1 MRSKET
7 YAVAVRREFA
17 ALHYLI
23 GGDWGAENELHEH
36 HYLVE
41 IRLEGTQLDRHGY
54 LIDIDVVTAALEGQV
69 DRYRGQTL
77 NSLPEFAGLNPRP
90 RPSILAYRS
99 SPSESGKTNSP
110 GPNIEK
116 SSDAGWTG
124 NHRRFENPDQVP
136 WPSTISASM
145 NPIANC
151 RKPMTGR
158 PHYKKFSPNS
168 LKNPPNVGA
177 KILLLGDCY

>member
-77 NSLPEFAGLNPRP
+77 NSLPEFAGLNP
-90 RPSILAYRS
+90 SLEHLARIMGISLATTIDTHLQVLTVRIWENEFAWAEYRK
-99 SPSESGKTNSP
+99 E
-110 GPNIEK
+110 
-116 SSDAGWTG
+116 
-124 NHRRFENPDQVP
+124 F
-136 WPSTISASM
+136 
-145 NPIANC
+145 
-151 RKPMTGR
+151 
-158 PHYKKFSPNS
+158 
-168 LKNPPNVGA
+168 
-177 KILLLGDCY
+177 

>member
-1 MRSKET
+1 MRSKES

-54 LIDIDVVTAALEGQV
+54 LIDIDVVTAALEAQV

-77 NSLPEFAGLNPRP
+77 NSLPEFAGLNP
-90 RPSILAYRS
+90 SLEHLARIIGMSLAATTDTHIPVITVRIWENEFAWAEYRK
-99 SPSESGKTNSP
+99 E
-110 GPNIEK
+110 
-116 SSDAGWTG
+116 
-124 NHRRFENPDQVP
+124 F
-136 WPSTISASM
+136 
-145 NPIANC
+145 
-151 RKPMTGR
+151 
-158 PHYKKFSPNS
+158 
-168 LKNPPNVGA
+168 
-177 KILLLGDCY
+177 

>member
-36 HYLVE
+36 QYLVE

-77 NSLPEFAGLNPRP
+77 NSLPEFAGLNP
-90 RPSILAYRS
+90 SLEHLARIMGMSLATTIDTHLQVLTVRIWENEFAWAEYRK
-99 SPSESGKTNSP
+99 E
-110 GPNIEK
+110 
-116 SSDAGWTG
+116 
-124 NHRRFENPDQVP
+124 F
-136 WPSTISASM
+136 
-145 NPIANC
+145 
-151 RKPMTGR
+151 
-158 PHYKKFSPNS
+158 
-168 LKNPPNVGA
+168 
-177 KILLLGDCY
+177 

>member
-54 LIDIDVVTAALEGQV
+54 LIDIDVVTAALEAQV

-77 NSLPEFAGLNPRP
+77 NSLPEFAGLNP
-90 RPSILAYRS
+90 SLEHLARIMGMSLATTIDTHLQVLTVRIWENEFAWAEYRK
-99 SPSESGKTNSP
+99 E
-110 GPNIEK
+110 
-116 SSDAGWTG
+116 
-124 NHRRFENPDQVP
+124 F
-136 WPSTISASM
+136 
-145 NPIANC
+145 
-151 RKPMTGR
+151 
-158 PHYKKFSPNS
+158 
-168 LKNPPNVGA
+168 
-177 KILLLGDCY
+177 